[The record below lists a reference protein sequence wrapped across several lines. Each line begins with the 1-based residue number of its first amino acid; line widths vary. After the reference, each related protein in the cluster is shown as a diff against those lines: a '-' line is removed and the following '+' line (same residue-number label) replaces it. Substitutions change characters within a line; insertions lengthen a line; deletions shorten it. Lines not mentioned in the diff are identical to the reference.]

1 MTISR
6 TIHAAVGRPPHW
18 RYLAAVT
25 LLSAAA
31 ACGDG
36 SAAGPEPAGKAD
48 SLTALPRTLTATEQQ
63 GVAGVNAFA
72 YTLLKQAASP
82 SAASGQA
89 RNLLLSPLSVQ
100 VALGMTMNG
109 ATGTTFTQ
117 MQQVLGWGGRSR
129 AEINAA
135 YKSLLA
141 LLPTLDSTV
150 TVSIGNGIWTR
161 TSAVPDTSFVREAR
175 EFFSAP
181 VQSVATASVM
191 RDSVNTWVQRSTRG
205 LIPTLL
211 EQAPPED
218 LQMMLVNAVYFD
230 GAWRDRFDV
239 NNTRLDGTFTL
250 ASGAPVTTPMMRRTG
265 GFSVKST
272 IDLGAG
278 RTGVAAELPFGNSAY
293 SMLLLMPTTG
303 GVDAVIQ
310 RLDTAFVGSVVRSLE
325 PQTLAFLGLPRF
337 TLRASRQLNGDLMA
351 LGMSQAFSDA
361 AEFPRLVT
369 NVRTKIGFVQHGVS
383 IAVTERGARAGG
395 ATAVGIMPVSLPPI
409 YEFDR
414 PFVFMIRERFTGTV
428 LFIGVVHDPRG

>member
-1 MTISR
+1 MTTFRS
-6 TIHAAVGRPPHW
+6 IHAAIGRPHHW
-18 RYLAAVT
+18 RRLAAVT
-25 LLSAAA
+25 MLSATA

-36 SAAGPEPAGKAD
+36 SAAGPEPTGTLD

-63 GVAGVNAFA
+63 GVAGVNVFA
-72 YTLLKQAASP
+72 YNLLRQAAASSP
-82 SAASGQA
+82 ASGQQ

-109 ATGTTFTQ
+109 AAGTTFSQ

-135 YKSLLA
+135 YRSLLA

-150 TVSIGNGIWTR
+150 TVSVGNGIWTR

-181 VQSVATASVM
+181 VQSVATASLM
-191 RDSVNTWVQRSTRG
+191 RDSVNAWVQRSTRG

-211 EQAPPED
+211 EQAPPDD

-230 GAWRDRFDV
+230 GAWRDRFDM

-337 TLRASRQLNGDLMA
+337 TLRASRQLNGDLTA
-351 LGMSQAFSDA
+351 LGMSQAFTDA

-395 ATAVGIMPVSLPPI
+395 ATTVGIMPVSLPPI

-428 LFIGVVHDPRG
+428 LFIGVVHDPRS

>member
-1 MTISR
+1 
-6 TIHAAVGRPPHW
+6 
-18 RYLAAVT
+18 

-63 GVAGVNAFA
+63 GVAGVNVFA
-72 YTLLKQAASP
+72 YNLLRQAAAASP
-82 SAASGQA
+82 ASGQQ

-109 ATGTTFTQ
+109 AAGTTFTQ

-135 YKSLLA
+135 YRSLLA
-141 LLPTLDSTV
+141 LLPTLDPTV

-181 VQSVATASVM
+181 VQSVATASLM

-265 GFSVKST
+265 GFSVKPT

-303 GVDAVIQ
+303 GIDAVIQ

-337 TLRASRQLNGDLMA
+337 TLRASRQLNSDLTA

-383 IAVTERGARAGG
+383 IAVTERGARAGA
-395 ATAVGIMPVSLPPI
+395 ATAVGIMPVSLPAI

-428 LFIGVVHDPRG
+428 LFIGVVHDPRS

>member
-109 ATGTTFTQ
+109 AAGTTFTQ

-239 NNTRLDGTFTL
+239 SNTRLDGTFTL
-250 ASGAPVTTPMMRRTG
+250 ASGVPVTTPMMRRTG
-265 GFSVKST
+265 GFRVTS

-337 TLRASRQLNGDLMA
+337 TLRASRQLNGDLTA

-428 LFIGVVHDPRG
+428 LFIGVVHDPRS

>member
-63 GVAGVNAFA
+63 GVAGVNVFA
-72 YTLLKQAASP
+72 YNLLRQAAAASP
-82 SAASGQA
+82 ASGQQ

-109 ATGTTFTQ
+109 AAGTTFTQ

-135 YKSLLA
+135 YRSLLA
-141 LLPTLDSTV
+141 LLPTLDPTV

-181 VQSVATASVM
+181 VQSVATASLM

-310 RLDTAFVGSVVRSLE
+310 RLDTAFVESVVRSLE
-325 PQTLAFLGLPRF
+325 PQTLAFLELPRF
-337 TLRASRQLNGDLMA
+337 TLRASRQLNSDLTA

-409 YEFDR
+409 YGFDR

-428 LFIGVVHDPRG
+428 LFIGVVHDPRS

>member
-6 TIHAAVGRPPHW
+6 TIHAAVGRPPLW

-25 LLSAAA
+25 LLSTAT

-109 ATGTTFTQ
+109 AAGTTFTQ

-135 YKSLLA
+135 YRSLLA

-181 VQSVATASVM
+181 VQSVATASLM

-383 IAVTERGARAGG
+383 IAVSERGARAGG
-395 ATAVGIMPVSLPPI
+395 ATAVGIMPVSLPAI

>member
-1 MTISR
+1 
-6 TIHAAVGRPPHW
+6 
-18 RYLAAVT
+18 
-25 LLSAAA
+25 
-31 ACGDG
+31 
-36 SAAGPEPAGKAD
+36 
-48 SLTALPRTLTATEQQ
+48 
-63 GVAGVNAFA
+63 VAGVNVFA
-72 YTLLKQAASP
+72 YNLLRQAAAASP
-82 SAASGQA
+82 ASGQQ

-109 ATGTTFTQ
+109 AAGTTFTQ

-135 YKSLLA
+135 YRSLLA
-141 LLPTLDSTV
+141 LLPTLDPTV

-181 VQSVATASVM
+181 VQSVATASLM

-310 RLDTAFVGSVVRSLE
+310 RLDTAFVESVVRSLE
-325 PQTLAFLGLPRF
+325 PQTLAFLELPRF
-337 TLRASRQLNGDLMA
+337 TLRASRQLNSDLTA

-409 YEFDR
+409 YGFDR

-428 LFIGVVHDPRG
+428 RVIGVVHDPRS